1 MPRVT
6 VYYLARQLPLEGL
19 ERLPD
24 AIASVIVDCLGT
36 DSDAVT
42 VSVAP
47 MTPAKWDTVLERANA
62 EGPFVRLPRYPTTAK
77 ITRNEEP

>member
-1 MPRVT
+1 MPHVT
-6 VYYLARQLPLEGL
+6 VHYFERQLPREAL

-24 AIASVIVDCLGT
+24 AIAYVIVDCLGA

-42 VSVAP
+42 VSMAP
-47 MTPAKWDTVLERANA
+47 VPPAKWDAVLERANA

-77 ITRNEEP
+77 ITRIEEP